1 MGGTPAPP
9 RSGEEA
15 EFSIVLEQVQD
26 YQLRVIF
33 DRPEAAEVVVDEPA
47 PLGRDAGPNASRMLA
62 AAVGSCL
69 TASLLFCLR
78 KVRLEP
84 GRIRTRVRVW
94 LGRNER
100 GRLRIARLR
109 AEIDPGI
116 ALDAPGALR
125 CREIFEDFCVVTQS
139 VRQGVPV
146 EVVLTDRPGQS

>member
-1 MGGTPAPP
+1 MGEPTAPP

-15 EFSIVLEQVQD
+15 EFSIMLEQVQD

-47 PLGRDAGPNASRMLA
+47 PLGQDAGPNASRLLA

-94 LGRNER
+94 MGRNER

-146 EVVLTDRPGQS
+146 EVVLTDRFEPS